1 MFVHARAALLRAQKP
16 FPTAEVWDP
25 LVLSSLELRSLGS
38 CGIRELTS
46 EMSQAVGASLL
57 AIFSGPAGQKKLAA
71 LVAVLVGVRGWFLL
85 HLCYLR
91 CYLCKYLA
99 QYRLRVVGGTQR
111 GRKLFFLGLSL
122 LVDGIRRCAMRFASF

>member
-1 MFVHARAALLRAQKP
+1 MEKPCHGRAQKP

-57 AIFSGPAGQKKLAA
+57 AIFSSPAGKKKLAA
-71 LVAVLVGVRGWFLL
+71 LVAVLVGVRGWLL
-85 HLCYLR
+85 LCL
-91 CYLCKYLA
+91 
-99 QYRLRVVGGTQR
+99 
-111 GRKLFFLGLSL
+111 
-122 LVDGIRRCAMRFASF
+122 